1 MSNSDTKSFSADGER
16 EIVLVFP
23 GRFHAP
29 NPQIPLAMIQI
40 AYPLVDEGY
49 RVRILDMRIQDYRTF
64 NFGDPVFVGISSMSG
79 LQIHYGLEL
88 AEEVRTDPHFLALT
102 DCFLSWNTKLGSGA
116 V

>member
-1 MSNSDTKSFSADGER
+1 MPSSTKFESHADSE
-16 EIVLVFP
+16 VLLVFP
-23 GRFHAP
+23 GKYRAP
-29 NPQIPLAMIQI
+29 NPQIPLAMLHL

-64 NFGDPVFVGISSMSG
+64 KFGDPVFVGISSMSG

-88 AEEVRTDPHFLALT
+88 AEEVRTDPHFLTLT

>member
-1 MSNSDTKSFSADGER
+1 MSNSGTKSFSADCER
-16 EIVLVFP
+16 EVVLVFP
-23 GRFHAP
+23 GRFRAP
-29 NPQIPLAMIQI
+29 NPQIPLAMLQI

-49 RVRILDMRIQDYRTF
+49 RVRILDMWIQDYRTS

-88 AEEVRTDPHFLALT
+88 AEEVRTDPHFLTLT